1 MPLPSSVFSDRCG
14 RIGDS
19 SGTTGREG
27 SGDLETDV
35 RNGSVRQ
42 GASVSDDAEPS
53 LSGMTGHSAYASTRR
68 VFRVIDHVSR
78 AGDQLAVKALA
89 RDLGISVST
98 CYHLLG
104 ILVDEGYIEKL
115 PHRAGYRLGPTIGVL
130 FERSRRTGSAVAVEP
145 VLHDLARI
153 ANRPA
158 YFAVLSEADDV
169 VVTHVHTPPD
179 CPPVG
184 VPQGFCGPSHALAL
198 GKVLIA
204 AGGSASINRY
214 IEQHELRAFT
224 RRTITEPAKLE
235 AHLKEVRTR
244 GYATD
249 FEEFAK
255 NLYCVAVP
263 VTNDAGTVAG
273 SVGLATDARTPN
285 DELKRL
291 IRLARR
297 AALTISSALRGSS
310 RTRMF
315 DGLSY

>member
-1 MPLPSSVFSDRCG
+1 VADNPVHQPSRRGKATVTSAN
-14 RIGDS
+14 GDS
-19 SGTTGREG
+19 
-27 SGDLETDV
+27 D
-35 RNGSVRQ
+35 
-42 GASVSDDAEPS
+42 PS
-53 LSGMTGHSAYASTRR
+53 LGELSGHATYSSTRR
-68 VFRVIDHVSR
+68 VFRIIDRVSR
-78 AGDQLAVKALA
+78 GGERLTVKALA

-98 CYHLLG
+98 CYHLISVL
-104 ILVDEGYIEKL
+104 LDEGYLEKL

-130 FERSRRTGSAVAVEP
+130 FERSRRSGADAVVEP
-145 VLHDLARI
+145 ALHDLARL
-153 ANRPA
+153 ADRPA
-158 YFAVLSEADDV
+158 YFAVLSESDDV
-169 VVTHVHTPPD
+169 VVTHVHAPPD

-204 AGGSASINRY
+204 AGGSAAINRY
-214 IEQHELRAFT
+214 IEHHDLRAFT
-224 RRTITEPAKLE
+224 RRTIVDPAKLE

-263 VTNDAGTVAG
+263 VIDDSGAVSGA
-273 SVGLATDARTPN
+273 VGLSTAASSPA

-297 AALTISSALRGSS
+297 SAEHISSVLRSDS
-310 RTRMF
+310 RVRVF
-315 DGLSY
+315 EGLSY

>member
-1 MPLPSSVFSDRCG
+1 
-14 RIGDS
+14 
-19 SGTTGREG
+19 
-27 SGDLETDV
+27 LETKLRD
-35 RNGSVRQ
+35 
-42 GASVSDDAEPS
+42 GAVPERAGMTRSLTDDAEPS
-53 LSGMTGHSAYASTRR
+53 LTGLTGHSAYASTRR
-68 VFRVIDHVSR
+68 VFRIIDRVSR

-98 CYHLLG
+98 CYHLIG

-130 FERSRRTGSAVAVEP
+130 FERSRRTGSAIVVEP

-204 AGGSASINRY
+204 AGGSTTINRY

-263 VTNDAGTVAG
+263 VTNDTGVVAG

-297 AALTISSALRGSS
+297 AALQISSVLRGGS

>member
-1 MPLPSSVFSDRCG
+1 MTTSLT
-14 RIGDS
+14 GDA
-19 SGTTGREG
+19 EG
-27 SGDLETDV
+27 SLTGL
-35 RNGSVRQ
+35 
-42 GASVSDDAEPS
+42 AS
-53 LSGMTGHSAYASTRR
+53 HSAYASTRR
-68 VFRVIDHVSR
+68 VFRIIDRISR
-78 AGDQLAVKALA
+78 GGDQLAVKALA
-89 RDLGISVST
+89 RELEISVST
-98 CYHLLG
+98 CYHLIGL
-104 ILVDEGYIEKL
+104 LVDEGYIEKL

-130 FERSRRTGSAVAVEP
+130 FERSRRHGNTAVVEP

-169 VVTHVHTPPD
+169 VVTNVHTPPD

-204 AGGSASINRY
+204 AGGSTAINRY

-249 FEEFAK
+249 LEEFAK

-263 VTNDAGTVAG
+263 VANADGGVTGA
-273 SVGLATDARTPN
+273 VGLATDARTVS
-285 DELKRL
+285 DEH
-291 IRLARR
+291 ARR
-297 AALTISSALRGSS
+297 ALILTRPRRPEGPTERVVTNPGAALTGSPG
-310 RTRMF
+310 RA
-315 DGLSY
+315 